1 MDNGLTYI
9 RVGDY
14 YIPNLAL
21 DPELAQPIRDI
32 GKYGRMR
39 LTYLKQ
45 HRRKLYQ
52 ELVSTGKLQAYL
64 LDINDTA
71 NDWLDRMMPGMAKE
85 AGATEELKSRDPMRW
100 VGLMNCCKAQVEE
113 IIFSE
118 LIYII
123 PNSPNTIQR
132 AQIVALCFL
141 QSSLHLKLPS

>member
-21 DPELAQPIRDI
+21 DPEPAQPVRDI

-45 HRRKLYQ
+45 HRRKLYR
-52 ELVSTGKLQAYL
+52 ELVSTGTLQAHL

-71 NDWLDRMMPGMAKE
+71 SEWLDRMMPEIAKA
-85 AGATEELKSRDPMRW
+85 AGATEELKARDQMAW
-100 VGLMNCCKAQVEE
+100 VGLMNNCKARVEE
-113 IIFSE
+113 IIYAD
-118 LIYII
+118 LIY
-123 PNSPNTIQR
+123 N
-132 AQIVALCFL
+132 
-141 QSSLHLKLPS
+141 